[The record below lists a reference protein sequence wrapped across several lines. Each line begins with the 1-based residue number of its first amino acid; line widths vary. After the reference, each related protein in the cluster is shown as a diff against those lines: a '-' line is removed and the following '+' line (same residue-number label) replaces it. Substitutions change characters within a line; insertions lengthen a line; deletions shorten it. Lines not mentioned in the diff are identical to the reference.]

1 MSADYVQITPR
12 IVVIPA
18 VLQGSR
24 TFCSTAADML
34 KYVSANLGLIPVQY
48 QESSKR
54 IEEMKNTEANVS
66 IKGAGS
72 GINPEIKPKL
82 FQH

>member
-1 MSADYVQITPR
+1 
-12 IVVIPA
+12 
-18 VLQGSR
+18 
-24 TFCSTAADML
+24 ML

-82 FQH
+82 FQN